1 MLAGIGVLWHLPDT
15 SGGSHVSES
24 DISPELK
31 EVIEVTAK
39 TVLQRLQVQRL
50 AGDPSGARLLT
61 VKETCSYLKCSR
73 ATLRRLEEVGVLVPK
88 RFGRKVLYDRA
99 DLDAYIQKAGVV

>member
-1 MLAGIGVLWHLPDT
+1 MLADIGVPWHLPDT
-15 SGGSHVSES
+15 PGGFHVAEP

-39 TVLQRLQVQRL
+39 TVLQRLAADQ
-50 AGDPSGARLLT
+50 SGSRLLT
-61 VKETCSYLKCSR
+61 VKQTCVYLNCARS
-73 ATLRRLEEVGVLVPK
+73 TLIRLEEKGVLVPK

-99 DLDAYIQKAGVV
+99 DLDTYIQQVGVA

>member
-1 MLAGIGVLWHLPDT
+1 LPTSAYRASVPET
-15 SGGSHVSES
+15 SGGFPVSEP

-39 TVLQRLQVQRL
+39 TVLQRLLVQRL
-50 AGDPSGARLLT
+50 AADQSGSRLLT
-61 VKETCSYLKCSR
+61 VKQTCVCLNCARS
-73 ATLRRLEEVGVLVPK
+73 TLIRLEEKGVLVPK

-99 DLDAYIQKAGVV
+99 DLDAYIQKAGVA